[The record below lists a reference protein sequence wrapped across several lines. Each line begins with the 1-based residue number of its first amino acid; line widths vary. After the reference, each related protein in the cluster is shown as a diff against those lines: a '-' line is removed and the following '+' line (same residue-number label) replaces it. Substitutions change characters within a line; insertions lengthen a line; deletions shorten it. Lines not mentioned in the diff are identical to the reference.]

1 MNGISLK
8 DMSFD
13 ELTTLEAA
21 IRAEKDIRESV
32 RFEELVT
39 NACDALN
46 AIKAEYPL
54 AKMCVKMPYPEY
66 EITDDFDLF
75 DLVEIFS
82 AANFSRH

>member
-13 ELTTLEAA
+13 ELTTLEVA

-39 NACDALN
+39 
-46 AIKAEYPL
+46 
-54 AKMCVKMPYPEY
+54 
-66 EITDDFDLF
+66 
-75 DLVEIFS
+75 
-82 AANFSRH
+82 